1 MSAGL
6 LSSCRLQPAA
16 AQAQI
21 RPLPPIE
28 QDGTAPLS
36 SVTSPDY
43 VLGSGDRLSINV
55 IGYPE
60 FDIERIVLPDGSISV
75 PLVGSIPAAGST
87 VSKLTADLDSR
98 LRRFLVNPV
107 VSMSLTETRP
117 VVVTV
122 AGEVYRPGP
131 VQLLESRDSQEIPTL
146 SQALI
151 AAGGIQQDADIRQV
165 TVERTNTFGR
175 RELITVNFWEALTSN
190 TDVQDILL
198 RDGDSVFVPRLTDP
212 IDIDQRLVASSSLA
226 PSAVRVRVV
235 GEVRNPGEVEV
246 PPNSSIS
253 GAVAVAGGPTR
264 DARLS
269 DVALVRLNEDGL
281 IEEQVVDLDDLVDN
295 YQVQDGD
302 VIFVAK
308 KSFPSVLDFLG
319 RVSSGILAPLSLLRF
334 FR

>member
-1 MSAGL
+1 MVRCLTFKQLSLAGLVSAGL

-131 VQLLESRDSQEIPTL
+131 VQLLESRDSQEIPTPQ
-146 SQALI
+146 SGTNCRRWYS
-151 AAGGIQQDADIRQV
+151 AGCRH
-165 TVERTNTFGR
+165 
-175 RELITVNFWEALTSN
+175 
-190 TDVQDILL
+190 
-198 RDGDSVFVPRLTDP
+198 
-212 IDIDQRLVASSSLA
+212 
-226 PSAVRVRVV
+226 
-235 GEVRNPGEVEV
+235 
-246 PPNSSIS
+246 
-253 GAVAVAGGPTR
+253 
-264 DARLS
+264 
-269 DVALVRLNEDGL
+269 
-281 IEEQVVDLDDLVDN
+281 
-295 YQVQDGD
+295 
-302 VIFVAK
+302 
-308 KSFPSVLDFLG
+308 
-319 RVSSGILAPLSLLRF
+319 SSGDG
-334 FR
+334 